1 MPYKDRH
8 DMIRQLAEWL
18 QSCRDAGLG
27 VLGHEALAASA
38 AEQEGGR

>member
-38 AEQEGGR
+38 PEQEGGR